1 MAIVTAPSTV
11 LQKWSAWADVV
22 SIGLGALAAMVP
34 AFASQ
39 LTPGQMGAVMA
50 VMSAVALGVKYL
62 KQNIPVTA
70 EQKEALIEAV
80 ESAPTKPTEGT
91 R

>member
-1 MAIVTAPSTV
+1 MALVPAPSTV

-34 AFASQ
+34 ALGDL
-39 LTPGQMGAVMA
+39 LTTPQMGAVMA
-50 VMSAVALGVKYL
+50 VMSALALAVKYL

-70 EQKEALIEAV
+70 EQKEALIVAV
-80 ESAPTKPTEGT
+80 ESTPTKGQP
-91 R
+91 